1 MQMQGREDVVHDD
14 VPCLRPVREPGDS
27 HQEAHPGEG
36 PGHDPEL
43 LLPEEGVGDLL
54 VKEVRGVGVGDG
66 LEHPTERQGAPDGKH
81 EDDEPDEVGSEEEDD
96 HQDGGHGQEH
106 AQVHLDTT
114 APHLLRR
121 PPRGACNPRARA
133 VGEEAGTVGSHGGD
147 PAPAAAAVVQQVLGL
162 VAVLERQVQSVPIDE
177 HSGEAKLL
185 VAGLRRFG
193 HAPHRRDDDDHDDE
207 REHKR

>member
-1 MQMQGREDVVHDD
+1 MTPMMVEAVMVRAVADDGRGDESPEDIVGDADAINNGHHPHVGHVKVVQDSDADAGREDVVHDD

-96 HQDGGHGQEH
+96 HQDGGHGQE
-106 AQVHLDTT
+106 Q
-114 APHLLRR
+114 
-121 PPRGACNPRARA
+121 GANC
-133 VGEEAGTVGSHGGD
+133 GEEKPCD
-147 PAPAAAAVVQQVLGL
+147 RAAVDGEVPEYLGQSH
-162 VAVLERQVQSVPIDE
+162 LEM
-177 HSGEAKLL
+177 
-185 VAGLRRFG
+185 
-193 HAPHRRDDDDHDDE
+193 
-207 REHKR
+207 